1 MLASLRI
8 QPHFFVY
15 YFEGDVYIMN
25 QYYITVKEN
34 RYGMYDFII
43 ELFNPDYMEEKATL
57 GNRENVDTLRECLEM
72 IETFPLSE
80 SSELTT
86 VTLRRRNK
94 IVMCN
99 KLEQMFI
106 NGVNDLKESKGIKEI
121 IIN

>member
-1 MLASLRI
+1 
-8 QPHFFVY
+8 
-15 YFEGDVYIMN
+15 MN
-25 QYYITVKEN
+25 QYFITVKEN

-43 ELFNPDYMEEKATL
+43 ELFNPDYMEEKAVL
-57 GNRENVDTLRECLEM
+57 GNRDNVDTLGECLDM

-86 VTLRRRNK
+86 VTFKRRNK

-106 NGVNDLKESKGIKEI
+106 NGVNELKDTKGIKEI
-121 IIN
+121 IVN